1 MATVNFLY
9 RSTKENSNLKLRFL
23 FSDGAPKVIEV
34 NSKIFISKTNWNKI
48 SKGKRLRDAELLQLK
63 NHIDHST
70 NDLSQYVIHNFHQ
83 SFTGD
88 INKKW
93 LESQISLYYKEVHSE
108 NEQDSFEN
116 PKLLNVWIQ
125 NYIDFKQG
133 EVRESTLRKQKSMR
147 NNINRFLDSQTSP
160 VYVSTIDLKFKKQF
174 ESFFDDENYAI
185 NTISRMLKFTK
196 TVCKYAEL
204 NGNKLSTQFNS
215 IKNRKEKTQ
224 SIYLTI
230 EDQKDIEDLDLK
242 DETLD
247 IARDWLLIACSTGQR
262 HSDFSRFNTSMI
274 RDVKGKHIIEFVQK
288 KVDKKIAV
296 LLNDRVL
303 KILEKYDDQFPPV
316 LLEQKLNKYFKI
328 LGRRAKIDEMITGK
342 IKMKTEKGLR
352 SVEGTY
358 PKYKFLAT
366 HTGRYSFASNNY
378 GKVSTAYIK
387 TVTGHTTEAAL
398 LEYIGKSDL
407 DLALIAEFY

>member
-1 MATVNFLY
+1 L
-9 RSTKENSNLKLRFL
+9 SI
-23 FSDGAPKVIEV
+23 SDY
-34 NSKIFISKTNWNKI
+34 
-48 SKGKRLRDAELLQLK
+48 
-63 NHIDHST
+63 
-70 NDLSQYVIHNFHQ
+70 LS
-83 SFTGD
+83 
-88 INKKW
+88 
-93 LESQISLYYKEVHSE
+93 
-108 NEQDSFEN
+108 
-116 PKLLNVWIQ
+116 
-125 NYIDFKQG
+125 
-133 EVRESTLRKQKSMR
+133 R
-147 NNINRFLDSQTSP
+147 
-160 VYVSTIDLKFKKQF
+160 
-174 ESFFDDENYAI
+174 
-185 NTISRMLKFTK
+185 K
-196 TVCKYAEL
+196 TVFKYAEL

-215 IKNRKEKTQ
+215 IKNRNEKTQ

-247 IARDWLLIACSTGQR
+247 ISRDWLLIACSTGQR

-288 KVDKKIAV
+288 KVDKKIAI

-328 LGRRAKIDEMITGK
+328 LGRKAKIDEMITGE

-366 HTGRYSFASNNY
+366 HTSRYSFASNNY

-387 TVTGHTTEAAL
+387 SVTGHTTEAAL

-407 DLALIAEFY
+407 DLALMAEFY